1 MPQHSRKLAL
11 AFLFILLMVLLLALA
26 RFLWHRHLYAVT
38 NAVFVE
44 TDRLVLVSFD
54 KVNGRI
60 KKLTKEEGARV
71 SEGEILAELDDTTY
85 ALRVKNLTET
95 LRAMR
100 KKAEALAIE
109 IERLRKELTLREA
122 RVENEIE
129 RFQAEREALKNE
141 LAALEVDLS
150 LAERDF
156 KRFKRLFS
164 EKLIPEHRFEE
175 VENKVLGLREKRKA
189 LLARIDALSAAIRA
203 TQKEKEIVKNQ
214 EKLVREKEKEL
225 SALKAQIKAQ
235 RQALSE
241 ARTLLS
247 YCKLKSPVS
256 GYIAKRFHA
265 EGDVVAP
272 GEPVYAVVDFSK
284 LYVLVLLEETKLR
297 GVKPGCE
304 AKIKIDAYPGV
315 EFRGVVTAVLPAT
328 AAKFALVPRDISAG
342 EFTKV
347 AQRVP
352 VKIKIIKG
360 DISLLR
366 VGLGGEVEI
375 KRKF

>member
-1 MPQHSRKLAL
+1 MSSKHRKLAL
-11 AFLFILLMVLLLALA
+11 FILLAIFVVLLVFLA
-26 RFLWHRHLYAVT
+26 RFLRHRHLYAVT

-44 TDRLVLVSFD
+44 TDSLVLVSFD
-54 KVNGRI
+54 KVNGRLI
-60 KKLTKEEGARV
+60 KLYQEEGNRV
-71 SEGEILAELDDTTY
+71 EKGELLAEIDDTTY
-85 ALRVKNLTET
+85 ALRVKNLRANLKA
-95 LRAMR
+95 LRE
-100 KKAEALAIE
+100 KAKALVIE
-109 IERLRKELTLREA
+109 IERLREELTLREA
-122 RVENEIE
+122 QISDEIE
-129 RFQAEREALKNE
+129 RLKSERKALKGE

-150 LAERDF
+150 QAERDF
-156 KRFKRLFS
+156 ERFKRLFS

-175 VENKVLGLREKRKA
+175 VENRALGLREKRKA
-189 LLARIDALSAAIRA
+189 LWARIESLSAAIRS
-203 TQKEKEIVKNQ
+203 TEKEKEIVKNRRKLVQ
-214 EKLVREKEKEL
+214 EKKKEL
-225 SALKAQIKAQ
+225 LALKSQIRAQEK
-235 RQALSE
+235 ALSE
-241 ARTLLS
+241 AEVLLS

-272 GEPVYAVVDFSK
+272 GEPIYAVVDFSG

-304 AKIKIDAYPGV
+304 ARIKLDAYLGRV
-315 EFRGVVTAVLPAT
+315 FYGVVSAVLPAT

-352 VKIKIIKG
+352 IKIKITQG
-360 DISLLR
+360 ELSLLR

-375 KRKF
+375 KRDF

>member
-1 MPQHSRKLAL
+1 MNGKHRRLA
-11 AFLFILLMVLLLALA
+11 LFILLAIFIPLLVFLA

-44 TDRLVLVSFD
+44 TDSLVFVSFD
-54 KVNGRI
+54 KVNGRL
-60 KKLTKEEGARV
+60 KKLNKEESDRV
-71 SEGEILAELDDTTY
+71 LKGELLAELDDTIY
-85 ALRVKNLTET
+85 ALRVKNLTENLKA
-95 LRAMR
+95 LRE
-100 KKAEALAIE
+100 KAKALAIE

-122 RVENEIE
+122 QIGNEIE

-150 LAERDF
+150 QAERDL

-164 EKLIPEHRFEE
+164 KKLIPEHRFEE
-175 VENKVLGLREKRKA
+175 VENRVLGLREKRKA
-189 LLARIDALSAAIRA
+189 LLARIDSLSAAIRA

-214 EKLVREKEKEL
+214 RKLIQEKEREL

-235 RQALSE
+235 EKALSE
-241 ARTLLS
+241 AQVLLS

-304 AKIKIDAYPGV
+304 AKIRIDAYPGRI
-315 EFRGVVTAVLPAT
+315 FYGVVTAVLPAT

-352 VKIKIIKG
+352 VKIKITKG
-360 DISLLR
+360 DLSLLR